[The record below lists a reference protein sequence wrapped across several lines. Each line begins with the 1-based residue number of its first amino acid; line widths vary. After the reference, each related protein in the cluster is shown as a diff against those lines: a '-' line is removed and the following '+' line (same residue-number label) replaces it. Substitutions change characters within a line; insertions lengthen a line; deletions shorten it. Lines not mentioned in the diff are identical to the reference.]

1 MAEEISATNQL
12 SSQAQP
18 NSQSTAPNQ
27 MSSGSSEAGQAS
39 VASEKTS
46 PAPLKSPLIPDPKAF
61 LERARA
67 RHGISPSKTADGQ
80 SRASEIASSANSA
93 AQSGKPTP
101 QSQSTSSQSNGAN
114 PGNTTHSAEASVSS
128 TSATTTDP
136 VDEMAATVA
145 KLSREKRDL
154 EAQRRTFAEEQA
166 RAKAERE
173 ETAKQHAVKLAQ
185 AETVEKAVK
194 AIENGD
200 VAGAMKLLKA
210 DVNPSAL
217 ALQLL
222 EQLQKEDERPM
233 SQAEV
238 DRMIA
243 ERLKAEQATRE
254 KADEERRKADAEKQK
269 AEQEKVLN
277 TAKENYVNACNLEF
291 SREKFPFVAKR
302 GISSSAI
309 LEYAMSVKDD
319 AGRLS
324 PPSPEDV
331 LRHFEARYKEDAQAD
346 GYELV
351 PKVAKP
357 AQQAVSPSFSQST
370 LAQDSGGRLAVDKP
384 RTTLEEDRAAL
395 RRRLR
400 IGGVQT

>member
-1 MAEEISATNQL
+1 
-12 SSQAQP
+12 
-18 NSQSTAPNQ
+18 
-27 MSSGSSEAGQAS
+27 
-39 VASEKTS
+39 
-46 PAPLKSPLIPDPKAF
+46 
-61 LERARA
+61 
-67 RHGISPSKTADGQ
+67 
-80 SRASEIASSANSA
+80 
-93 AQSGKPTP
+93 
-101 QSQSTSSQSNGAN
+101 
-114 PGNTTHSAEASVSS
+114 
-128 TSATTTDP
+128 
-136 VDEMAATVA
+136 MAATVA